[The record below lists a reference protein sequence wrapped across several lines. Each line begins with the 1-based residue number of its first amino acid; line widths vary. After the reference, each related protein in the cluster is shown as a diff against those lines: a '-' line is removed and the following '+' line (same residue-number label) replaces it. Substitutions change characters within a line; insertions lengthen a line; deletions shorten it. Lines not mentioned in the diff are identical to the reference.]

1 MYRPKHF
8 RWKLMHVS
16 GIIAHFG
23 LTIAAAISYIYTLGF
38 DTAPVERSS
47 TNVTSVNTNPC
58 SFALMGGFGHWGSF
72 DVAVRTL
79 LITCLIVGSLGA
91 IINII
96 IFILLLATEVNKV
109 TLTEGEQ
116 YWRKQ
121 IVTFFGCLLNLVL
134 GGAGG
139 ALAGT
144 LGVKT
149 TESKSLIAP
158 IIWALIQAPLSLVMA
173 VCDAVKNHREG
184 KDLLD

>member
-1 MYRPKHF
+1 MYRPRHF
-8 RWKLMHVS
+8 RWRLMHVS
-16 GIIAHFG
+16 GILAHFG
-23 LTIAAAISYIYTLGF
+23 LTIAAGICYIYNLGF
-38 DTAPVERSS
+38 DTAPVEWGSMNKTS
-47 TNVTSVNTNPC
+47 TDMNPC
-58 SFALMGGFGHWGSF
+58 NFALMGGFGNWGSF

-79 LITCLIVGSLGA
+79 LITCLIVGPLGA
-91 IINII
+91 VINIV

-121 IVTFFGCLLNLVL
+121 IVTFFGCVLNLVL
-134 GGAGG
+134 TGAGG

-149 TESKSLIAP
+149 AESKSLIAP
-158 IIWALIQAPLSLVMA
+158 LIWALIQALLSLVMA